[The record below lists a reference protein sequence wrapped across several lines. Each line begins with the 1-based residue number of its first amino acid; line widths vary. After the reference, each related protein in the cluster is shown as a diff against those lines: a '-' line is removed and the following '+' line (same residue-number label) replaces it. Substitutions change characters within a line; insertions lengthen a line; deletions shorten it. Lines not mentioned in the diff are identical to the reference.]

1 MAENRDSWGSTFGFL
16 MAAIGSAVGLGNIWG
31 FPYKMGMNGGGI
43 FLVVYLI
50 LAALVGVVVMLG
62 EFSMGRQT
70 GRGPVGAYRALCK
83 KFTFVGYFGVFCGF
97 LITSFYAVLGG
108 IVLKYMVSFFVA
120 LFKPATA
127 AVMTTAS
134 GDFFGAFTGN
144 GGQMVLCLLVF
155 MVVTIFIVSAGVS
168 GGIEK
173 FSSVAMPA
181 LAVLL
186 VVVIVYVAF
195 QPGAGEGYKFMFG
208 IHGEAIEEIG
218 LWSIVKTAAGQMFF
232 SLSLAMGIMITFGSY
247 LTKDTALV
255 KNSTVIVIADTC
267 VAIMAGMAVMP
278 ACFAYGLEPGR
289 GPGLLFVTLHT
300 VFAEGMGGFIG
311 ALMGFLF
318 YLLVFIAAVT
328 SSISLVE
335 GVVTFVMDRK
345 ADKGEDSSKRKV
357 PSVVIGALIFL
368 FGIPVSFDA
377 LGGGKAGGAILSTP
391 AELFGLTDHVM
402 GWNDCWLDFYDAITE
417 GVLMPVGAFLMCIMV
432 GWVIGSEFI
441 NKEVTKSNG
450 VEKWAARG
458 YFDICYKVIAPII
471 LIIVLIAQCGDF
483 FGLSF

>member
-43 FLVVYLI
+43 FLVVYLV

-108 IVLKYMVSFFVA
+108 IVLKYMVSFLA
-120 LFKPATA
+120 AIFKPSTA

-134 GDFFGAFTGN
+134 GDFFGGFVGN
-144 GGQMVLCLLVF
+144 GGQMILCLLIF
-155 MVVTIFIVSAGVS
+155 MAVTVFIVSAGVS

-186 VVVIVYVAF
+186 GVVIIYVAF

-208 IHGEAIEEIG
+208 VHTEAIKEVG
-218 LWSIVKTAAGQMFF
+218 LWTIVKTAAGQMFF

-247 LTKDTALV
+247 LTKETALV

-278 ACFAYGLEPGR
+278 ACFAYGLEPGQ
-289 GPGLLFVTLHT
+289 GPGLLFVTLHS

-311 ALMGFLF
+311 AFMGFLF

-345 ADKGEDSSKRKV
+345 ADKGLDSSKRRI
-357 PSVVIGALIFL
+357 PTIIIGVLIFA

-377 LGGGKAGGAILSTP
+377 LGGGISGGAMCMTP
-391 AELFGLTDHVM
+391 AELFGMTDNIH
-402 GWNDCWLDFYDAITE
+402 GWNDCWLDFYDVITE
-417 GVLMPVGAFLMCIMV
+417 GILMPLGAFLMCIMV
-432 GWVIGSEFI
+432 GWVTGSEFI
-441 NKEVTKSNG
+441 NREVQKTPGVTK
-450 VEKWAARG
+450 WTARS
-458 YFDICYKVIAPII
+458 YFDICYKIVSPVI
-471 LIIVLIAQCGDF
+471 LVVVLIAQFGSF
-483 FGLSF
+483 FG